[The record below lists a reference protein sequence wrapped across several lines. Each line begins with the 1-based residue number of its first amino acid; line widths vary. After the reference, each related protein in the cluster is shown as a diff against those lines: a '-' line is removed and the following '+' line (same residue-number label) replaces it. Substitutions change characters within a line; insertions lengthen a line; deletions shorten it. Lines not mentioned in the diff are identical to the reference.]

1 MPTYDYVCDACGT
14 PFEVQ
19 HRIADTPRILCP
31 QCGSPA
37 HQVFSAGFGLNFT
50 GTGFYQTDTQ
60 KSAVPANGKKSDT
73 HTSDLQNKDKSA
85 HSCSG
90 GCGCSG
96 NCSCSSSVY
105 E

>member
-1 MPTYDYVCDACGT
+1 MPTYDYMCDSCGT
-14 PFEVQ
+14 AFEVQ
-19 HRIADTPRILCP
+19 HRMADTPRILCP
-31 QCGSPA
+31 QCGASA
-37 HQVFSAGFGLNFT
+37 HQVFSAGFGLNFI

-60 KSAVPANGKKSDT
+60 KTNANKTDVHYTVSQKNDT
-73 HTSDLQNKDKSA
+73 PT

-96 NCSCSSSVY
+96 GCSCANSVY